1 MTIGA
6 LTALPVVG
14 DLVKTGLPVLGDI
27 VKAVAP
33 LLQPFADALAKQIA
47 GKEEAP
53 PSKTIEFPMEKDA
66 GTLTIS
72 FKQ

>member
-6 LTALPVVG
+6 LAQLPVVG
-14 DLVKTGLPVLGDI
+14 DLVKTGLPVVGDI

-47 GKEEAP
+47 SKEEEP
-53 PSKTIEFPMEKDA
+53 PSKTIELPMEKGA
-66 GTLTIS
+66 GKIAIS